1 MVDKENKKSKTK
13 VKRPSKGMRRHI
25 RRMKQAA
32 RKEGI
37 EYKTRKVIHVPA
49 KPAEEKPA

>member
-1 MVDKENKKSKTK
+1 MVDKKDKNSKTK
-13 VKRPSKGMRRHI
+13 VQRPSKGMRKHI

-37 EYKTRKVIHVPA
+37 EYRARKVIHVPV
-49 KPAEEKPA
+49 KPDKD